1 MCSKA
6 GRQSTSLNMNKT
18 NMNSNTTTLVI
29 GIVTSSAI
37 AVITTSCLVI
47 FCCRSWLKKKKGKQM
62 EKQDQNNIYGLY
74 YTEDGHKIDQGTVEV
89 VDVNDYYG

>member
-1 MCSKA
+1 
-6 GRQSTSLNMNKT
+6 MNPT

-37 AVITTSCLVI
+37 AVITTSCLVV

-74 YTEDGHKIDQGTVEV
+74 YTEDGQNIDLGTVEV